1 MVQRCPTELE
11 KENVLIQSGDC
22 SLIVAPH
29 LGGKIAS
36 IKIKESELLQAPSE
50 PACASHSDNALRC
63 E

>member
-36 IKIKESELLQAPSE
+36 IKIKETRAASGSVE